1 MSTLLPRRA
10 AALIALCLCTI
21 AAACTGSGDSSD
33 EGSDAGSDTTASSA
47 ATTPCAP
54 QGDETP
60 AKALLRCG
68 DESVVYLETPYASG
82 TGIVVE
88 QQDERYVVT
97 NLHVVD
103 PFTEAT
109 VVRSDGEELATLPLV
124 GAEAATD
131 IALLGPIDGD
141 DATLTPV
148 PLDPVPVDK
157 GDDVF
162 IVGYPG
168 TARADEVDLTITSGL
183 VSRRRDLP
191 EWDQTY
197 VQTDA
202 VVEDGQ
208 SGGPMFAGD
217 GGLVGMTALAF
228 DESFSLA
235 LDTADVSAAIG
246 RILDDGGDQLT
257 LVPSSADD
265 DPSGGATTGTI
276 ELPVDL
282 DLPTLYL
289 PASEQARTWNLS
301 TTGPEGRFGVTVL
314 DALGGEALA
323 QNAAGTALDD
333 ELTAAAAEAAGVSPE
348 VFGPVPPLSPE
359 AQAAEV
365 APNTFRLEIP
375 ADTPVELQFLV
386 APDAVPASLSW
397 TSDQPLWQLT
407 PPTTVEPLGLDQ
419 PAELILSSYQL
430 GAIFDVELAQGASV
444 QVVASS
450 PWADVD
456 VVIGA
461 PGVQLN
467 APLLFS
473 GAEVPGLTLLSDS
486 DVGLYGLDVDEPFTA
501 EAAGTYRLVVQNFD
515 GVTSAAR
522 LEVRTEG

>member
-1 MSTLLPRRA
+1 MSSTPARRI
-10 AALIALCLCTI
+10 AALIALCLCTV

-33 EGSDAGSDTTASSA
+33 DESGAGSDTTAAPASA
-47 ATTPCAP
+47 TPCAP
-54 QGDETP
+54 EGDETP
-60 AKALLRCG
+60 TKALLRCG

-82 TGIVVE
+82 TGIVVK
-88 QQDERYVVT
+88 QDDERYVAT

-141 DATLTPV
+141 DTTLTPV
-148 PLDPVPVDK
+148 PLEPVAVDK

-208 SGGPMFAGD
+208 SGGPMFAAD
-217 GGLVGMTALAF
+217 GSLVGMTALAF

-235 LDTADVSAAIG
+235 LDTEDVGAAIG

-257 LVPSSADD
+257 LVPTSADD
-265 DPSGGATTGTI
+265 DPAGGATTGSI

-282 DLPTLYL
+282 ELPTLYL

-301 TTGPEGRFGVTVL
+301 ATGPEGRFGVTVL
-314 DALGGEALA
+314 DALEGDALA
-323 QNAAGTALDD
+323 QNAAGAALDD
-333 ELTAAAAEAAGVSPE
+333 ELTAAAAEAAGVAPE
-348 VFGPVPPLSPE
+348 EFGAVPPLSPE
-359 AQAAEV
+359 AAAAEV
-365 APNTFRLEIP
+365 APNTFRIEVP
-375 ADTPVELQFLV
+375 ADTTVEVRFIV
-386 APDAVPASLSW
+386 APDAVPASLTW
-397 TSDQPLWQLT
+397 TSDQPLWALT
-407 PPTTVEPLGLDQ
+407 PPVTIEPLELDE

-430 GAIFDVELAQGASV
+430 GATFDVELAEGAEV

-450 PWADVD
+450 PWADID

-461 PGVQLN
+461 PGVQLS

-473 GAEVPGLTLLSDS
+473 GAEVPGLTLLPDS

-501 EAAGTYRLVVQNFD
+501 EAAGTYRVVVQNFD
-515 GVTSAAR
+515 VVTTAAR
-522 LEVRTEG
+522 LEVRTES